1 MSIKVEYFD
10 YLAHFGETLTLSEYS
25 NTTNN
30 AIALRHD
37 IDHSIDVAL
46 EMAYWESSKGIKATY
61 FILDTAQYFSDPR
74 ILEKCY
80 QIQEFGHEV
89 GIHLNSITRWFEC
102 GDDPYSDLKKQ
113 LLYFRE
119 AGIKVLGTSAHGD
132 RSCYDNHFINYWLF
146 KDLKGA
152 GFLEREAQLNAEG
165 VFEPNDR
172 KRVGSPVEQ
181 LVRPNGDV
189 LKLWNTTQEEM
200 GLAYEA
206 SHLEYDEYYSD
217 SGGSWKRSPNPLNKN
232 LRNKRVQI
240 LMHPIHWR
248 GPRKIYF
255 FLSTARS
262 GSKWLA
268 TMLDQASS
276 CTASHEYTLNHYGDN
291 DNRQIVSEKMTG
303 DRLHELLADDV
314 KIAAG
319 LKHTRKLVD
328 HQESDF
334 AEVNVYLPLIVKDL
348 KKIFPDA
355 RIIHLHRNLTDVV
368 RSVMNRGWYDTPYD
382 TSHPLYPV
390 SNWEECSPFEKCC
403 IYVKSLTGILIN
415 ETASRIKLE
424 NATTDAIY
432 LNRKLNELGIA
443 FYPHLSRV
451 LMGGKINENNLNSFP
466 SYDYW
471 DHSQKEIFENHL
483 SMFMG
488 RLGYKISMSNFLDR
502 LVTWSQSFIGRLMV
516 SDRSKK
522 IFRTAKINLIT
533 DKAFTS
539 NLQLSSGA
547 GKQVYNSIKP
557 EAHSYILLNGGSWS
571 KLGKGSGWP
580 LKSGGYYTL
589 SLNTWVP
596 DAVKVH
602 AFCLYYDENRRQVY
616 KRSLGGLEPG
626 EHTKRFTFASMANA
640 SFFNLSLYLPIQS
653 NQRCILINEIDLSFH
668 PY

>member
-1 MSIKVEYFD
+1 MSIKIEYFD
-10 YLAHFGETLTLSEYS
+10 YLAHFEETLTLSEYS

-119 AGIKVLGTSAHGD
+119 AGIKVSGTSAHGD
-132 RSCYDNHFINYWLF
+132 RSCYNNHFINYWLF
-146 KDLKGA
+146 RDLKGA
-152 GFLEREAQLNAEG
+152 GFLEREVQLNAEG
-165 VFEPNDR
+165 VFEPDDR
-172 KRVGSPVEQ
+172 KRVGPPVDQ
-181 LVRPNGDV
+181 LFRPNGDV

-232 LRNKRVQI
+232 LKNKRVQI

-248 GPRKIYF
+248 APRKIYF

-334 AEVNVYLPLIVKDL
+334 AEVNVYLQLIVKDSW
-348 KKIFPDA
+348 I
-355 RIIHLHRNLTDVV
+355 
-368 RSVMNRGWYDTPYD
+368 
-382 TSHPLYPV
+382 
-390 SNWEECSPFEKCC
+390 
-403 IYVKSLTGILIN
+403 
-415 ETASRIKLE
+415 
-424 NATTDAIY
+424 
-432 LNRKLNELGIA
+432 
-443 FYPHLSRV
+443 
-451 LMGGKINENNLNSFP
+451 
-466 SYDYW
+466 
-471 DHSQKEIFENHL
+471 
-483 SMFMG
+483 
-488 RLGYKISMSNFLDR
+488 
-502 LVTWSQSFIGRLMV
+502 
-516 SDRSKK
+516 
-522 IFRTAKINLIT
+522 
-533 DKAFTS
+533 
-539 NLQLSSGA
+539 QLSSA
-547 GKQVYNSIKP
+547 
-557 EAHSYILLNGGSWS
+557 
-571 KLGKGSGWP
+571 
-580 LKSGGYYTL
+580 
-589 SLNTWVP
+589 
-596 DAVKVH
+596 
-602 AFCLYYDENRRQVY
+602 
-616 KRSLGGLEPG
+616 
-626 EHTKRFTFASMANA
+626 
-640 SFFNLSLYLPIQS
+640 
-653 NQRCILINEIDLSFH
+653 
-668 PY
+668 